1 MVRCAL
7 GLLNFRRTKRME
19 IDETLSIREMR
30 YVVIDTE
37 LTGLD
42 ERKDSIVS
50 IAAIRMV
57 GGRIDLEDTFY
68 RLVNPETE
76 LTAES
81 VIIHGIT
88 PSEVAKKPGIEKALS
103 EFLQFCGN
111 DVVVGHCVSI
121 DLSFIN
127 REMKR
132 MLGYTMKNHAV
143 DTSAIYEWIQKK
155 FSSRRAF
162 PYSFTDS
169 GLYDIAQFFG
179 IPVNGAHNAVMDAF
193 ITAQVFQRFIPMLID
208 GGIKS
213 IGDLL
218 SVGNPSKGGDRSGA
232 SREMYGL

>member
-1 MVRCAL
+1 MVIHMA
-7 GLLNFRRTKRME
+7 GLLNLIRKKRVE
-19 IDETLSIREMR
+19 IDESISIRDIG

-42 ERKDSIVS
+42 EKKDSIVS
-50 IAAIRMV
+50 IAGIRMR
-57 GGRIDLEDTFY
+57 GGTIDLEDSFY
-68 RLVNPETE
+68 RLVNPTTE

-81 VIIHGIT
+81 VVIHGIT
-88 PSEVAKKPGIEKALS
+88 PSEVSKKPRIEKALS
-103 EFLQFCGN
+103 EFLHFCGS

-121 DLSFIN
+121 DLGFIN

-132 MLGYTMKNHAV
+132 ISGDSMKNPAV

-162 PYSFTDS
+162 PHVFTDS
-169 GLYDIAQFFG
+169 GLYDIARFFG

-208 GGIKS
+208 GGIKN

-232 SREMYGL
+232 TREMYSL